1 MFLYKQGQITN
12 YSKPY
17 VAIGELATRT
27 APYRSRRD
35 FFFLWLLNSSLL
47 EVNLSYVRGWV
58 IGLFPESELNKSINS
73 GEKQR
78 SSRCRTE

>member
-35 FFFLWLLNSSLL
+35 FFFPLVAKFFFAGSEFELCAGLGN
-47 EVNLSYVRGWV
+47 WV
-58 IGLFPESELNKSINS
+58 IP
-73 GEKQR
+73 
-78 SSRCRTE
+78 